1 MLCEFEGTTHR
12 IPAGTKLGAV
22 ADKVLGEQVFV
33 TVTEIG
39 GCRLGV
45 AVSIRG
51 VKSRIGDHAGL
62 QKRLEVHLVLE
73 AALS

>member
-12 IPAGTKLGAV
+12 IPAGTCTKLGAV

-33 TVTEIG
+33 TVTGIG

-62 QKRLEVHLVLE
+62 QKRLEAHIVL
-73 AALS
+73 

>member
-12 IPAGTKLGAV
+12 IPAGTKLAIGAV

-33 TVTEIG
+33 TVTDIG

-62 QKRLEVHLVLE
+62 QKRLEVHLVL
-73 AALS
+73 